1 MPPTSGRRERRLD
14 DEESPRKRAFL
25 SMSAKAKVSLPPMLP
40 RATIW
45 TPERV
50 GRLTMIELR
59 QLKDNALRLGE
70 PEIATLC
77 DEGMTRLRREATAAR
92 KALPPKPRK
101 PVPVKVTEE

>member
-1 MPPTSGRRERRLD
+1 
-14 DEESPRKRAFL
+14 
-25 SMSAKAKVSLPPMLP
+25 MLP

-77 DEGMTRLRREATAAR
+77 DEGMTRLRREANAAR

-101 PVPVKVTEE
+101 PVPVKVTEEE